1 MHIERA
7 INLTMTSTESNNTLA
22 RAAEKCLQAGSKLT
36 DKRASILKVLVE
48 ADSPLSAYEVVDR
61 YNEHRQ
67 KSMPPMS
74 AYRIL
79 DFLVS
84 AQLAHKLTS
93 ENKYVACSHI
103 ACSHEH
109 KIPQFLICQKC
120 HQVKEIDIQHDI
132 IDSLQRQVNTAGY
145 KLLNSQLELDCL
157 CEDCAV
163 SRD

>member
-1 MHIERA
+1 
-7 INLTMTSTESNNTLA
+7 MTTKESNKTLE

-36 DKRASILKVLVE
+36 DKRALILNILVE
-48 ADSPLSAYEVVDR
+48 ADAPLSAYEIVDR
-61 YNEHRQ
+61 YNEKSA

-84 AQLAHKLTS
+84 AQLTHKLTS
-93 ENKYVACSHI
+93 ENKYIACTHI

-109 KIPQFLICQKC
+109 KTPQFLICQKC
-120 HQVKEIDIQHDI
+120 HRVKEIDIELDI

-145 KLLNSQLELDCL
+145 QLVNSQLELDCL
-157 CEDCAV
+157 CENCAL
-163 SRD
+163 SIE